1 MRTHE
6 RAATHPNQQALWQEL
21 VALLLMVVVPTLIVG
36 MMRVTSTLAQLIL
49 GVAAGVAL
57 VVGGAYIYH
66 LGKPT

>member
-6 RAATHPNQQALWQEL
+6 RAATHPNQQALWREL

-36 MMRVTSTLAQLIL
+36 MMRATSTLAQLIL
-49 GVAAGVAL
+49 GVAAGIAL

-66 LGKPT
+66 LGKPA